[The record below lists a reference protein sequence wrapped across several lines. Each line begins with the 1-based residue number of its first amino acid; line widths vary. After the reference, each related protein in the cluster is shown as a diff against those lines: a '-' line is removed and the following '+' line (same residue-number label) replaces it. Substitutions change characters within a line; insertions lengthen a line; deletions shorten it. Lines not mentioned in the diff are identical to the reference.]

1 MSSELGKYKPYP
13 EYKES
18 GVEWLDLLPS
28 DWKTNALKFALS
40 IPMTDGPH
48 ETPTFTDEGIPF
60 VSAEAVSSGTINFD
74 KIRGYISEEDNRRFS
89 LKYKPKLH
97 DVYMIKSGATTGV
110 SAIVETDI
118 KFNIWSPLAVMR
130 VNADFS
136 PYYLLSYLRSNTFQE
151 QVQLN
156 WSFGTQQNIGMGTLE
171 NIGICCPP
179 IEEQQ
184 SIASFLDYE
193 TARIDSLIAKQQQLI
208 ELLKEKRQAVISH
221 VVTKGLNPDVPMK
234 DSGVE
239 WLGQVPEHWDVKP
252 LRYLGSC
259 QNGINISADAFGTGY
274 PFVSYGDVYNNRE
287 LPTKPKGL
295 VESSISD
302 RVSYSVKSGDVLF
315 TRTSETIEEIG
326 FTSVCIHEIKDA
338 CFAGFIIRFR
348 PSKETLYP
356 YFSKYYFS
364 NNLLRYFFVKEMNL
378 VTRASLSQDLLKK
391 LTVAIPPYD
400 EQVEI
405 ADYLNLKNQF
415 FDIAE
420 QSCCKQINLL
430 KERRIS
436 LISSAVTGKIDLR
449 NWAPPLTPSDEVA

>member
-1 MSSELGKYKPYP
+1 MSAELGKYKPYP

-48 ETPTFTDEGIPF
+48 ETPTFLDEGVPF
-60 VSAEAVSSGTINFD
+60 VSAEAVSSGKINFD

-130 VNADFS
+130 ANSDFS
-136 PYYLLSYLRSNTFQE
+136 PYYLLNYLRSNIFQE

-193 TARIDSLIAKQQQLI
+193 TARIDRLIAKQQQLI

-239 WLGQVPEHWDVKP
+239 WLGKVPEHWVVTNLKYLFNNLDYKRIPLSSEERSHKQGEYPYYGASGIIDYVDDYLFQKSHVLVGEDGANLISRTTPLAFNATGQYWVNNHAHILDFKDELNDYWVDVINNIDFKP
-252 LRYLGSC
+252 FISGSAQPKLTAEALG
-259 QNGINISADAFGTGY
+259 NIKVAF
-274 PFVSYGDVYNNRE
+274 PPDIHE
-287 LPTKPKGL
+287 
-295 VESSISD
+295 
-302 RVSYSVKSGDVLF
+302 RVSLYDCIKSHTPIFNQLIDKAVLQI
-315 TRTSETIEEIG
+315 S
-326 FTSVCIHEIKDA
+326 
-338 CFAGFIIRFR
+338 
-348 PSKETLYP
+348 
-356 YFSKYYFS
+356 
-364 NNLLRYFFVKEMNL
+364 LLNEKR
-378 VTRASLSQDLLKK
+378 
-391 LTVAIPPYD
+391 
-400 EQVEI
+400 
-405 ADYLNLKNQF
+405 KN
-415 FDIAE
+415 
-420 QSCCKQINLL
+420 
-430 KERRIS
+430 

-449 NWAPPLTPSDEVA
+449 NWAPPVIPSDDVA

>member
-1 MSSELGKYKPYP
+1 MSAELGKYKPYP

-48 ETPTFTDEGIPF
+48 ETPTFLDEGVPF
-60 VSAEAVSSGTINFD
+60 VSAEAVSSGKINFD

-130 VNADFS
+130 ANSDFS
-136 PYYLLSYLRSNTFQE
+136 PYYLLNYLRSNIFQE

-193 TARIDSLIAKQQQLI
+193 TARIDRLIAKQQQLI

-239 WLGQVPEHWDVKP
+239 WLGQVPEHWVVSRYKFCTTKVIVGIAEAATHAYTECGVPIVRSTNITEEGIRLDDV
-252 LRYLGSC
+252 LYLTDEFALK
-259 QNGINISADAFGTGY
+259 NISKRIYKNDVITIRTGNPGISAVVPEELHNSQCFTNLVATPKKTCRSDFLSEY
-274 PFVSYGDVYNNRE
+274 LNSHTGKSYFE
-287 LPTKPKGL
+287 LLGWGSAQKN
-295 VESSISD
+295 IS
-302 RVSYSVKSGDVLF
+302 VPILQNIPIAY
-315 TRTSETIEEIG
+315 
-326 FTSVCIHEIKDA
+326 
-338 CFAGFIIRFR
+338 
-348 PSKETLYP
+348 PSK
-356 YFSKYYFS
+356 
-364 NNLLRYFFVKEMNL
+364 
-378 VTRASLSQDLLKK
+378 
-391 LTVAIPPYD
+391 D
-400 EQVEI
+400 EQQEI
-405 ADYLNLKNQF
+405 MLYVTQQRAF
-415 FDIAE
+415 FS
-420 QSCCKQINLL
+420 QLMKKSTLMINSLF
-430 KERRIS
+430 ERRS
-436 LISSAVTGKIDLR
+436 ALISAAVTGKIDLR
-449 NWAPPLTPSDEVA
+449 NWAPPVTPSDEVA

>member
-1 MSSELGKYKPYP
+1 
-13 EYKES
+13 
-18 GVEWLDLLPS
+18 
-28 DWKTNALKFALS
+28 
-40 IPMTDGPH
+40 
-48 ETPTFTDEGIPF
+48 
-60 VSAEAVSSGTINFD
+60 
-74 KIRGYISEEDNRRFS
+74 
-89 LKYKPKLH
+89 
-97 DVYMIKSGATTGV
+97 
-110 SAIVETDI
+110 
-118 KFNIWSPLAVMR
+118 
-130 VNADFS
+130 
-136 PYYLLSYLRSNTFQE
+136 
-151 QVQLN
+151 
-156 WSFGTQQNIGMGTLE
+156 
-171 NIGICCPP
+171 
-179 IEEQQ
+179 
-184 SIASFLDYE
+184 
-193 TARIDSLIAKQQQLI
+193 
-208 ELLKEKRQAVISH
+208 
-221 VVTKGLNPDVPMK
+221 MK